1 MILPYYIIIPL
12 LAAFLISLIAGKK
25 DNWAVILSVIAVSAL
40 LILSLFSFISMKEE
54 TITYSMSAWSIPYG
68 IVLVQDAL
76 TSFILVM
83 VSIISFT
90 SLIFS
95 IQYIRHLS
103 MDWKYYSLFMLLITG
118 MNGVIITG
126 DFFNLYVFMEIALF
140 SAFALVAYGSRAEE
154 FEAAFKY
161 AVMGSVSSFLILAG
175 IAIAYSAT
183 STLTMAKVAEIL
195 PAVDQKIVF
204 WIGALFMAGF
214 GLKAAAMPFH
224 AWLPDAHSSAPAP
237 ISSMLSGVLIKALGI
252 YVMIRIF
259 YNVFNAPEIFMQI
272 FLVLGTISII
282 IGVFLAIGQW
292 DMKRLLA
299 YHSISQIG
307 YILLGMGIATPLG
320 ILGAVFHLFNHAI
333 FKSLL
338 FYNAGSVEMA
348 LGTRDLRKMGN
359 LMKLLPTTSQT
370 SLIASLSISGIPPFN
385 GFFSKLIIIIA
396 ALQAGL
402 PWYAVFAII
411 GSLLTLASFM
421 KVQRY
426 GFKGETIIESS
437 ENKIGWRMNAAM
449 ITLAVL
455 CVVTSLMIVPGIQ
468 KVTLDPV
475 VKVIADKTEYIQL
488 VLGGMNGN

>member
-103 MDWKYYSLFMLLITG
+103 MDWKYYSLFMLLVTG

-126 DFFNLYVFMEIALF
+126 DLFNLYVFMEIALF
-140 SAFALVAYGSRAEE
+140 SAFALVAYGSKAEE

-175 IAIAYSAT
+175 IAVTYSAT
-183 STLTMAKVAEIL
+183 STLTMAKVAEVL
-195 PAVDQKIVF
+195 PAVDQKVIF
-204 WIGALFMAGF
+204 WIGGLFIAGF
-214 GLKAAAMPFH
+214 GLKSAAMPFH

-252 YVMIRIF
+252 YVMLRIF
-259 YNVFNAPEIFMQI
+259 YNVFNAPEIFMKI

-282 IGVFLAIGQW
+282 VGVFLAIGQW

-426 GFKGETIIESS
+426 GFKGETVIDSS
-437 ENKIGWRMNAAM
+437 EYKIGWRMNSAM
-449 ITLAVL
+449 ITLALL
-455 CVVTSLMIVPGIQ
+455 CILTSLMVVPGIQ
-468 KVTLDPV
+468 EVTLDPV

>member
-54 TITYSMSAWSIPYG
+54 TITYSMSAWSVPYG

-103 MDWKYYSLFMLLITG
+103 MDWKYYSLFMLLVTG

-175 IAIAYSAT
+175 IAVTYSAT
-183 STLTMAKVAEIL
+183 STLTMAKVAEVL
-195 PAVDQKIVF
+195 PAVNQKVVF
-204 WIGALFMAGF
+204 WIGGLFIAGF

-252 YVMIRIF
+252 YVMLRIF
-259 YNVFNAPEIFMQI
+259 YNVFNAPEVFMKI

-282 IGVFLAIGQW
+282 VGVFLAIGQW

-426 GFKGETIIESS
+426 GFKGETVIDTSV
-437 ENKIGWRMNAAM
+437 NKISWRMNSAM

-455 CVVTSLMIVPGIQ
+455 CILTSLMVVPGIQ
-468 KVTLDPV
+468 EVTLDPV
-475 VKVIADKTEYIQL
+475 VKVLADKTEYIQL

>member
-1 MILPYYIIIPL
+1 
-12 LAAFLISLIAGKK
+12 
-25 DNWAVILSVIAVSAL
+25 
-40 LILSLFSFISMKEE
+40 
-54 TITYSMSAWSIPYG
+54 
-68 IVLVQDAL
+68 
-76 TSFILVM
+76 
-83 VSIISFT
+83 
-90 SLIFS
+90 
-95 IQYIRHLS
+95 
-103 MDWKYYSLFMLLITG
+103 MLLVTG

-126 DFFNLYVFMEIALF
+126 DLFNLYVFMEIALF
-140 SAFALVAYGSRAEE
+140 SAFALVAYGSKAEE

-175 IAIAYSAT
+175 IAVTYSAT
-183 STLTMAKVAEIL
+183 STLTMAKVAEVL
-195 PAVDQKIVF
+195 PAVDQKVIF
-204 WIGALFMAGF
+204 WIGALFIAGF

-252 YVMIRIF
+252 YVMLRIF
-259 YNVFNAPEIFMQI
+259 YNVFNAPEIFMKI

-282 IGVFLAIGQW
+282 VGVFLAIGQW

-426 GFKGETIIESS
+426 GFKGETVIDLS
-437 ENKIGWRMNAAM
+437 ENKIGWRMNSAM

-455 CVVTSLMIVPGIQ
+455 CILTSLMVVPGIQ
-468 KVTLDPV
+468 EVTLDPV

>member
-12 LAAFLISLIAGKK
+12 LAAFLITLIAGKK
-25 DNWAVILSVIAVSAL
+25 DNWAIILSFISVSAL
-40 LILSLFSFISMKEE
+40 LVLSVFSFVVMKEE
-54 TITYSMSAWSIPYG
+54 TVTYEMSAWKVPYG

-76 TSFILVM
+76 TSFMLVM
-83 VSIISFT
+83 VSLISFT

-103 MDWKYYSLFMLLITG
+103 KDWKYYALFMLLVTG

-126 DFFNLYVFMEIALF
+126 DLFNLYVFMEIALF

-154 FEAAFKY
+154 FEASFKY
-161 AVMGSVSSFLILAG
+161 AVMGSVSSLIILIG
-175 IAIAYSAT
+175 IAVLYSST
-183 STLTMAKVAEIL
+183 STLTLSKIAEAIPMVNQKV
-195 PAVDQKIVF
+195 VF
-204 WIGALFMAGF
+204 WVGGLFLAGF

-252 YVMIRIF
+252 YVLIRIF
-259 YNVFNAPEIFMQI
+259 YNVFNAPEIFTKI

-282 IGVFLAIGQW
+282 VGVFLAVGQW

-307 YILLGMGIATPLG
+307 YILLGLGIATPLG

-338 FYNAGSVEMA
+338 FYNAGSVEYA
-348 LGTRDLRKMGN
+348 LGTRNLKKMGN
-359 LMKLLPTTSQT
+359 LTKVLPTTSQT
-370 SLIASLSISGIPPFN
+370 SMIASLSISGIPPFN

-396 ALQAGL
+396 AIQAGFL
-402 PWYAVFAII
+402 GYAFLAII
-411 GSLLTLASFM
+411 GSILTLASFM

-426 GFKGETIIESS
+426 GFRGDNIISS
-437 ENKIGWRMNAAM
+437 LINPVEWRMNFAM
-449 ITLAVL
+449 IILAVL
-455 CVVTSLMIVPGIQ
+455 CLLSSLLIVPGIQ
-468 KVTLDPV
+468 ELTLDPV
-475 VKVIADKTEYIQL
+475 VKAIIDSTPSIHL
-488 VLGGMNGN
+488 VVGR